1 MLSKEDNERL
11 TRVNKGTPMGDLIR
25 RYWIPAIFS
34 EQINRPDCPP
44 VRVKLLGENLVAFRD
59 SQERVGLLDEH
70 CPHRTASLFFGRNE
84 ECGLRCVYHGWKFDI
99 EGKCIDLPSEPMKS
113 PLQRKVKIKA
123 YPCVEHGGIVWSYM
137 GPPKLKPP
145 PPDFEWAR
153 LPSSFR
159 LMSRQIMEC
168 NWLQGIE
175 GGFDSSHLAFLHGG
189 VVEGDITLRPSIYEV
204 IPTDYGFVAGSGRQR
219 LDDLILWSAN
229 VMIMPFQKSIASVP
243 VGVHLWVPM
252 DDEHTMQYVIDFLPH
267 RSLTDGDIARETSW
281 NGIHSEN
288 ISGTDKPIRN
298 KDNDYLIDRSLQASG
313 KSYTGIKGLGTQD
326 NGIQESMGPIADRT
340 RERLGT
346 TDAAIIN
353 LRKLLLKALEDHEE
367 GVTPLGLDPSTYQ
380 VRGSR
385 YTAPKGQPFL
395 ETMEHQISL
404 DASVYGEE

>member
-123 YPCVEHGGIVWSYM
+123 YPCVEHGVIVWSYM

-219 LDDLILWSAN
+219 LDDLIFWSAN

-267 RSLTDGDIARETSW
+267 RPLTDGDIARETSW

-353 LRKLLLKALEDHEE
+353 LRKLLLKALDDHEE